1 MAARDVTNVP
11 SPPRH
16 LSEEAAA
23 ERAPARGAAVNQAA
37 RGVNSFGFR
46 RRLRGA
52 MAAVAMPPP
61 LLQTFIT
68 TGGREKQFPALPLGQ
83 VHSSAQLL
91 TKINAVRS
99 RRRGPTTPG
108 PFRRRPCKHCGDDDD
123 LVGHP
128 QAPTLARRHES
139 RRRRNAN
146 DSPPLARGA
155 IALDSAPHGS
165 HLQSRPAHSWKKGSP
180 LPARSLH
187 LRLTAC
193 PDSQSKTLIIRSGAS
208 PARR

>member
-1 MAARDVTNVP
+1 MAARDVTNLP

-52 MAAVAMPPP
+52 MAAVAMPPL

-91 TKINAVRS
+91 AKINAVRS

-128 QAPTLARRHES
+128 QAPTVARRHEC
-139 RRRRNAN
+139 RRRRNVD
-146 DSPPLARGA
+146 DSPPSLG
-155 IALDSAPHGS
+155 G
-165 HLQSRPAHSWKKGSP
+165 QSRLIRRRRTARTSSHVPHILGKRAPPSP
-180 LPARSLH
+180 PEAYI
-187 LRLTAC
+187 A
-193 PDSQSKTLIIRSGAS
+193 G
-208 PARR
+208 